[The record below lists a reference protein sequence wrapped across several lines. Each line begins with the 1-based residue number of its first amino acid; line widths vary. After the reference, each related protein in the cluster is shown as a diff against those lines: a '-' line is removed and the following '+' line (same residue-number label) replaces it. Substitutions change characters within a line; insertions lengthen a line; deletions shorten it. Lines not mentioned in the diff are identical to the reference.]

1 MHFFANET
9 MKTGKKKSNVDQQI
23 DENLRRVY
31 DDALNENVPDRFTD
45 LIRQLKE
52 SESESDTTYRKKL
65 RKGRQ

>member
-31 DDALNENVPDRFTD
+31 NDALNENVPDRFTD